1 MWVIRCML
9 IFNVVNPFP
18 LESQDLIFEGHD
30 NKMPSSALQKIKKFH
45 SHVPLLQEGKDQL
58 RFSYL
63 LKIKGA
69 EGNGMSNSA
78 LDQLAFFHDFPSIAE
93 YYISIIA
100 SVGRTIIFQSPNRLE
115 NLGSGRNGSEMS
127 PLSD

>member
-1 MWVIRCML
+1 
-9 IFNVVNPFP
+9 
-18 LESQDLIFEGHD
+18 
-30 NKMPSSALQKIKKFH
+30 MPSYALQKIQTFH
-45 SHVPLLQEGKDQL
+45 WHVPHLQEREDQL
-58 RFSYL
+58 KFSDL
-63 LKIKGA
+63 PKIKRA
-69 EGNGMSNSA
+69 EEKGMSNSA

-100 SVGRTIIFQSPNRLE
+100 SVGHTIIFQSPNRLE